1 MATTTTPNRSAKTL
15 EVWLSGVHVGT
26 LSQVQGR
33 LSFIYAPAWLAS
45 GATSSLFQSL
55 SQSLPLGD
63 QPFDDRAARPFF
75 AGLLPEGG
83 KRRLIAQALQV
94 SRQNDFALL
103 DSLGGECAGA
113 VTLLESGD
121 TPPAIDA
128 PCAVRWLDA
137 PQLLAVLDELP
148 LRPML
153 AGDEGLR
160 LSLAGAQDKLPV
172 VFESAEGADGGKIG
186 LPLYGSPS
194 THILKPPIQGVDGSV
209 FNEGFCMALALAL
222 KLDVA
227 KTRIQHVVSQ
237 VLSGRA
243 GQRDYL
249 LVARYDRLPGTPPGT
264 PSQRLHQEDFCQ
276 ALGVAPETKYQSE
289 GGPDLTQAFA
299 LLTRATRPS
308 APQTLKLLDFVVFNA
323 LIGNHDAHGKN
334 FSLIYTAKGVVL
346 APLYDALCTAVY
358 PALTDKMAMKIG
370 SKYKFSEV
378 QARHWAQFA
387 TQAGLSP
394 AQVKKRIL
402 ALAKRLP
409 LLAHATLATFEAEGN
424 GHPVLAQIDTLIEQ
438 RCALTIRRLAGLPE
452 EDKQDAINNIAE

>member
-1 MATTTTPNRSAKTL
+1 MAKMVTTETPKTAAKTL
-15 EVWLSGVHVGT
+15 EVWLSGVRVGT
-26 LSQVQGR
+26 LSQLQGR
-33 LSFIYAPAWLAS
+33 LGFSYAVAWLAS
-45 GATSSLFQSL
+45 GGASAL

-63 QPFDDRAARPFF
+63 QAFDDGAARPFF

-83 KRRLIAQALQV
+83 KRQLIAQTLQV

-113 VTLLESGD
+113 VMLLEPGD
-121 TPPAIDA
+121 TPPAPDA
-128 PCAVRWLDA
+128 HRAVRWLDA

-172 VFESAEGADGGKIG
+172 VAEGKKIG
-186 LPLYGSPS
+186 LPLYGTPS

-227 KTRIQHVVSQ
+227 KTQIRHVAGQ
-237 VLSGRA
+237 A

-249 LVARYDRLPGTPPGT
+249 LVERYDRQAGLPNL
-264 PSQRLHQEDFCQ
+264 RLHQEDFCQ
-276 ALGVAPETKYQSE
+276 ALSVAPETKYQSE
-289 GGPDLTQAFA
+289 GGPDLAQAFA
-299 LLTRATRPS
+299 LLARATRPS

-334 FSLIYTAKGVVL
+334 FSLLYTDKGAVL

-370 SKYKFSEV
+370 SKYKFAEV
-378 QARHWAQFA
+378 QARHWVQFA

-402 ALAKRLP
+402 ALAQRLP
-409 LLAHATLATFEAEGN
+409 PLAHATLASFDAEGN
-424 GHPVLAQIDTLIEQ
+424 SHPVLAQIVTLIEQ
-438 RCALTIRRLAGLPE
+438 RCAQTIRRLTAAI
-452 EDKQDAINNIAE
+452 EDDNHDAINNIAN